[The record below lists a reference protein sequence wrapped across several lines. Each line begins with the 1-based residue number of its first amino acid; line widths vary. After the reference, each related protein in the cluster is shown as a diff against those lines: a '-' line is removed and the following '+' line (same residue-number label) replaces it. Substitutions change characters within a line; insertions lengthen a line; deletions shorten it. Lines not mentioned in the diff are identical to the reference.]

1 MNAEPQNRRT
11 ALRPASRDRQLL
23 QWYRERD
30 HDTENLHRRYVRSKY
45 GMGEWSDA
53 DLARYHHY
61 RRSISR
67 EQAAMLVIT
76 RRYLM
81 RGLSAT
87 ALAALVAGLIY
98 AAYLWWTRKGRI
110 RVRVSDGSKS
120 KTTTAKNVTAPKS
133 G

>member
-1 MNAEPQNRRT
+1 MRPEAPQSRV
-11 ALRPASRDRQLL
+11 ALTPAARQAQLL
-23 QWYRERD
+23 AWYRERD
-30 HDTENLHRRYVRSKY
+30 HDAENLHRRYVRAKF

-53 DLARYHHY
+53 DIARYHQY
-61 RRSISR
+61 RRSVSR

-81 RGLSAT
+81 RGLSAA

-98 AAYLWWTRKGRI
+98 AAYLWWTRKRQI
-110 RVRVSDGSKS
+110 RVRVTDASRSSAANG
-120 KTTTAKNVTAPKS
+120 AKPKS

>member
-1 MNAEPQNRRT
+1 MIAEPSNRRT
-11 ALRPASRDRQLL
+11 ALSPASQEGQLL

-30 HDTENLHRRYVRSKY
+30 HDTENLHRRYVRAKY
-45 GMGEWSDA
+45 GMGEWSDS

-61 RRSISR
+61 RRSVSR

-87 ALAALVAGLIY
+87 ALAALIAGLIY
-98 AAYLWWTRKGRI
+98 AAYVWWTRKR
-110 RVRVSDGSKS
+110 RVRVKVSEASKAS
-120 KTTTAKNVTAPKS
+120 AKNNAGPKN